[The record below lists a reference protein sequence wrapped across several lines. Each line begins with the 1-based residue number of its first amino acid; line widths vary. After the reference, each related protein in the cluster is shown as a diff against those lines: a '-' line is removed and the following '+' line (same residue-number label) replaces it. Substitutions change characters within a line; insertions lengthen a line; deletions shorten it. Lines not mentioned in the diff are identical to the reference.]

1 MLANQLRRYGGG
13 AAFAVGIMGLLTIL
27 FTILFFAFEA
37 PQAVKDIAQGITR
50 FYPFGFLS
58 DLLPILASLSAW
70 VVIVVLYQLER
81 KGAPQLSAVAALLGI
96 AGNLGIAVGG
106 ILIMFHDITGA
117 HTITVMEQILIT
129 LMSSGPLGLWQ
140 ILVSYRARRDG
151 LLPSHLTGFGIL
163 LGAGQMAAFVMLSL
177 FGGWSAAA
185 SSSPAVILSNYPLLI
200 SLVIGVGG
208 GLVGYIGAPVWAI
221 WLGRVFL
228 FTKVTE
234 ASASTA

>member
-1 MLANQLRRYGGG
+1 MLINQHRRYGGW
-13 AAFAVGIMGLLTIL
+13 AALAVGILGLLTIL

-37 PQAVKDIAQGITR
+37 PQAVKDVAQGNTR

-70 VVIVVLYQLER
+70 VVIVVLYRLER

-96 AGNLGIAVGG
+96 AGNLGLVVGG
-106 ILIMFHDITGA
+106 TLIIFHDITGA
-117 HTITVMEQILIT
+117 ETITVMQQILIT

-140 ILVSYRARRDG
+140 ILVNYRARRDG
-151 LLPSHLTGFGIL
+151 LLPSRLTGFGIL
-163 LGAGQMAAFVMLSL
+163 LGAGQMAEFVMLSL

-185 SSSPAVILSNYPLLI
+185 TSSPAVVVSNYPLLI
-200 SLVIGVGG
+200 ALIIGVGG

-228 FTKVTE
+228 VTKVTQV
-234 ASASTA
+234 SASPT

>member
-1 MLANQLRRYGGG
+1 MLTSQLRPYGGR
-13 AAFAVGIMGLLTIL
+13 AALAAGSTGLLTIL
-27 FTILFFAFEA
+27 FTILFFTFEA
-37 PQAVKDIAQGITR
+37 QQAVKDVAQGVTR

-58 DLLPILASLSAW
+58 DLLPVLASLLAW
-70 VVIVVLYQLER
+70 VVIVVLYRLER

-96 AGNLGIAVGG
+96 TGNLGIAVGG

-117 HTITVMEQILIT
+117 HTITVTEQILIT
-129 LMSSGPLGLWQ
+129 LMASGPLGLWQ

-151 LLPSHLTGFGIL
+151 LLPSRLTGFGIL

-185 SSSPAVILSNYPLLI
+185 SSNAALILSNYPLLI

-208 GLVGYIGAPVWAI
+208 GLIGYIGAPIWAI

-228 FTKVTE
+228 LTRVTE